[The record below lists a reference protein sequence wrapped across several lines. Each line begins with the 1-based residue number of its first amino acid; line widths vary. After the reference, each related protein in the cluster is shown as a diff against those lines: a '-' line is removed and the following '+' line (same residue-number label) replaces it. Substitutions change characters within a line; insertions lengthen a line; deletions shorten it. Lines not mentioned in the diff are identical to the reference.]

1 MSPEER
7 ILQATSNLPREIA
20 LKVLMD
26 VNQRINDWRASG
38 GSDEDAYIDQQ
49 IRYAENVADAYEQ
62 KKTDSP
68 ASRNQSHGKYKPNKE
83 SVSLNDNIDY

>member
-7 ILQATSNLPREIA
+7 ILQATSSLPREIA

-26 VNQRINDWRASG
+26 VNQRISDWRASG

-49 IRYAENVADAYEQ
+49 IRYAENVAAAYQQ
-62 KKTDSP
+62 KKD
-68 ASRNQSHGKYKPNKE
+68 
-83 SVSLNDNIDY
+83 

>member
-7 ILQATSNLPREIA
+7 ILQATSNLPRETA

-26 VNQRINDWRASG
+26 VNQRISDWRASG

-49 IRYAENVADAYEQ
+49 IRYAENVAAAYQQ
-62 KKTDSP
+62 KKD
-68 ASRNQSHGKYKPNKE
+68 
-83 SVSLNDNIDY
+83 

>member
-26 VNQRINDWRASG
+26 VNQRISDWRASG
-38 GSDEDAYIDQQ
+38 GFDEDAYIDQQ
-49 IRYAENVADAYEQ
+49 IKYAENVAAAYEQ

-68 ASRNQSHGKYKPNKE
+68 ASKNQS
-83 SVSLNDNIDY
+83 

>member
-49 IRYAENVADAYEQ
+49 IKYAENVAAAYEQ
-62 KKTDSP
+62 KKSNST
-68 ASRNQSHGKYKPNKE
+68 AK
-83 SVSLNDNIDY
+83 

>member
-26 VNQRINDWRASG
+26 VNQRISDWRASG

-49 IRYAENVADAYEQ
+49 IRYAENVAAAYK

-68 ASRNQSHGKYKPNKE
+68 GSKNQSKVKY
-83 SVSLNDNIDY
+83 

>member
-7 ILQATSNLPREIA
+7 ILQATSNLPRETA

-49 IRYAENVADAYEQ
+49 IRYAENVATAYEQ
-62 KKTDSP
+62 KKSNST
-68 ASRNQSHGKYKPNKE
+68 AK
-83 SVSLNDNIDY
+83 

>member
-26 VNQRINDWRASG
+26 VNQRISDWRTSG

-49 IRYAENVADAYEQ
+49 IRYVENVVAAYEQ

-68 ASRNQSHGKYKPNKE
+68 GSKNQSLRKYH
-83 SVSLNDNIDY
+83 

>member
-7 ILQATSNLPREIA
+7 ILKETSSLPRNVAI
-20 LKVLMD
+20 KVLMD

-38 GSDEDAYIDQQ
+38 GSDEGAYIDQQ

-68 ASRNQSHGKYKPNKE
+68 ASRNQSNAKY
-83 SVSLNDNIDY
+83 